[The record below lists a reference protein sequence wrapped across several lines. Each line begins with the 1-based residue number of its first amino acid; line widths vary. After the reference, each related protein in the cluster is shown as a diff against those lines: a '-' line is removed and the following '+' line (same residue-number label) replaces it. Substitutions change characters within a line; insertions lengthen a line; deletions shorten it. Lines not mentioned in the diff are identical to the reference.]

1 MSTAMAP
8 ALSIRDATPGDLDV
22 IVRFVRDLAA
32 YERMESEVVATEG
45 HFAEALFGPSPKV
58 FALILE
64 VGGEPAGFAVWFYNF
79 STFLGRHGI
88 YIEDVYVRPEFRG
101 HGLGRGVFEYL
112 ARKAVAEGCGRLE
125 WWVLDWNEPAIRFY
139 RAIGAEPMDE
149 FTVQR
154 VTGDALRRLAG
165 HG

>member
-1 MSTAMAP
+1 MASP
-8 ALSIRDATPGDLDV
+8 TLSIRDAAPGDLDT
-22 IVRFVRDLAA
+22 IVRFVRELAA
-32 YERMESEVVATEG
+32 YERLESEVVATSG
-45 HFAEALFGPSPKV
+45 QFAEALFGPSPKV

-64 VGGEPAGFAVWFYNF
+64 VDGQPAGFAVWFYNF

-88 YIEDVYVRPEFRG
+88 YVEDIYVRKEHRG
-101 HGLGRGVFEYL
+101 KGLGRGVFEYL

-139 RAIGAEPMDE
+139 RAIGAEPME
-149 FTVQR
+149 EWTVQR

-165 HG
+165 LG